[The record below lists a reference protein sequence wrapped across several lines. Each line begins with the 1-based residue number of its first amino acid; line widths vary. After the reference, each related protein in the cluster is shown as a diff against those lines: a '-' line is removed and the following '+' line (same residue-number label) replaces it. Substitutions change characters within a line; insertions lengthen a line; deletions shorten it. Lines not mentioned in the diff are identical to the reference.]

1 MKPQNLKLD
10 LTSEE
15 IKKDYEWE
23 LEYNGKTISG
33 SVMVRSGEWELEIHA
48 RIWPPDQ
55 KGLTDEQQEEITS
68 FVEANIY

>member
-33 SVMVRSGEWELEIHA
+33 SATVRSGEWDLEVGA
-48 RIWPPDQ
+48 WIWHPDQ
-55 KGLTDEQQEEITS
+55 EGLTVEQEEEIIS
-68 FVEANIY
+68 FVEANI

>member
-1 MKPQNLKLD
+1 MNYKDLKLH

-33 SVMVRSGEWELEIHA
+33 SASVRSGEWDLEVSA
-48 RIWPPDQ
+48 WIWEPDQ
-55 KGLTDEQQEEITS
+55 EGLTDEQQEEITS
-68 FVEANIY
+68 FVEANI

>member
-33 SVMVRSGEWELEIHA
+33 SATVRSGEWNLEVGA
-48 RIWPPDQ
+48 WIWEPDQ
-55 KGLTDEQQEEITS
+55 EELTDEEQEEIIS
-68 FVEANIY
+68 FVEANL